1 MADGGQT
8 FKKHNIMKK
17 IDLALK
23 VTLHIT
29 LSGREVDEATFESL
43 ETLMEKH
50 NGEADD
56 DTRGDE
62 LTPAIDF
69 LNQLGDDEADSW
81 EYKLTKLEEAEEEGG
96 EK

>member
-1 MADGGQT
+1 
-8 FKKHNIMKK
+8 MKK

-50 NGEADD
+50 NGEAAD
-56 DTRGDE
+56 DTQDDE
-62 LTPAIDF
+62 LMPAIDF
-69 LNQLGDDEADSW
+69 LDQLGDDEADSW